1 MIASGATLKHS
12 GSQPLTQANMLETV
26 KRCYLISPVNV
37 SFLLETRA
45 KTSSALINMG
55 LILVPF
61 FAWNY
66 VQYLNHIAVKATV
79 VQLLT
84 MTLIRSPSKTGSI
97 SLLTRLMAILL
108 SEKLRFG

>member
-1 MIASGATLKHS
+1 MIASGATLKLS
-12 GSQPLTQANMLETV
+12 GSQPLTQANTLETV
-26 KRCYLISPVNV
+26 KLCCSISPVSV
-37 SFLLETRA
+37 SFLLEIRA

-55 LILVPF
+55 LILVRF
-61 FAWNY
+61 IAWNY
-66 VQYLNHIAVKATV
+66 VQYLNHITVKATV

-108 SEKLRFG
+108 SERLRFG